1 MMIVKL
7 IKTLIIAACVIVGY
21 ASCSKGNSEK
31 QENNNNN
38 VQQNTLKK
46 DTVVTEKTWLF
57 AALVPEQVLLKNY
70 VKFMDSIVHK
80 YDSLVPYTLTEHII
94 VRNNPWIIDSL
105 EKTDYYYLKEKGV
118 FVYDQKELLIL
129 KPGDTL
135 YIPTD
140 TVAKAILAKQSQTLI
155 DINIPE
161 FKLRII
167 EGTDTLYTLPVRVG
181 QNKKAY
187 WSVDDKTM
195 NLKTRIGKGKI
206 VEVYFKK
213 GSVDPQSGKQMI
225 TTKRD
230 DGKKTLMPLSPWIE
244 PEIRGERFGQ
254 LIHPTTNLETLG
266 KAYSNGCIGTRE
278 GDIWRIYYYAPV
290 GTPVELRYDVWV
302 TDSAGKKIK
311 LKDVYK

>member
-1 MMIVKL
+1 
-7 IKTLIIAACVIVGY
+7 
-21 ASCSKGNSEK
+21 
-31 QENNNNN
+31 
-38 VQQNTLKK
+38 
-46 DTVVTEKTWLF
+46 
-57 AALVPEQVLLKNY
+57 
-70 VKFMDSIVHK
+70 MDSIVHK

-302 TDSAGKKIK
+302 TDSSGKKIK

>member
-1 MMIVKL
+1 MIVKL

-31 QENNNNN
+31 QENNNNS

-46 DTVVTEKTWLF
+46 DTVVAEKTWLF

-118 FVYDQKELLIL
+118 FVYDQKELMIL

-140 TVAKAILAKQSQTLI
+140 TVAKVILAKQSQTLI

-302 TDSAGKKIK
+302 TDSSGKKIK

>member
-1 MMIVKL
+1 MIVKL

-46 DTVVTEKTWLF
+46 DTVVAEKTWLF

-118 FVYDQKELLIL
+118 FVYDQKELMIL

-302 TDSAGKKIK
+302 TDSSGKKIK

>member
-1 MMIVKL
+1 MIVKL

-57 AALVPEQVLLKNY
+57 APLVPEQVLLKNY

-118 FVYDQKELLIL
+118 FVYDQKELMIL

-302 TDSAGKKIK
+302 TDSSGKKIK

>member
-7 IKTLIIAACVIVGY
+7 IKTLIIAACIIVGY

-31 QENNNNN
+31 KENNNNV
-38 VQQNTLKK
+38 VQQNTI
-46 DTVVTEKTWLF
+46 VAEKTWLF

-302 TDSAGKKIK
+302 TDSSGKKIK